1 MDKTELTQVIR
12 AYRRDAGG
20 EWQPVAVPA
29 PPVARPW
36 LSRVT
41 VARLAAL
48 MLPILAGAALY
59 YGLSTVRITPTAT
72 VTPAAIGL
80 VQPQAAPTATLDAQ
94 QRLLRRD
101 CVYPSAPQGT
111 IIKNYYTDPSG
122 QPRDA
127 ICRAD
132 GWKTTE
138 D

>member
-29 PPVARPW
+29 SPAARPW

-41 VARLAAL
+41 VTRLAAM

>member
-48 MLPILAGAALY
+48 MLPILAGTALY